1 LLVTKS
7 NLKFL
12 QQIKDIAEHTTSLK
26 QLSCFESNTSTTKE
40 RSKKKT
46 SYIWAMKILIISS
59 VWVEPNSSA
68 AGSRMLQLIR
78 FFQSQNYNI
87 EYASIASE
95 SEFSFDLSSLG
106 IVQHFAKINDSDF
119 DELLLQINPDIVL
132 FDRFMV
138 EEQFGWRVLNVLPS
152 VIKILDTEDLHCL
165 RHTRQEAVKK
175 NNSFD
180 TLNYNSDIAKRE
192 IASIFRCDLSLMVS
206 DYEMSLLHTVF
217 QVPTSILFYLPIWVE
232 NLTSVKQ
239 DFQTKQDFVFIGN
252 FYHEPNWDSVLVL
265 KNEIWPKLKNLLPDA
280 KLHIYGAYPTQK
292 AHQLHNS
299 KERFFIHGRAESA
312 EEVIRSARVLLAP
325 IRFGAGIKGKL
336 LEGMEYG
343 TPSVTTSIGAEAMH
357 DDLSWNGFV
366 ANDYSVFISNAV
378 ELYSNQEIWNQ
389 AVENGYEIIKHKFLF
404 SIYESKF
411 LSVLKELQTN
421 LDSHRN
427 SNFIGQML
435 QFHTMRSTE
444 FMSRWI
450 EEKNK

>member
-1 LLVTKS
+1 M
-7 NLKFL
+7 N
-12 QQIKDIAEHTTSLK
+12 
-26 QLSCFESNTSTTKE
+26 
-40 RSKKKT
+40 
-46 SYIWAMKILIISS
+46 KILIISS

-78 FFQSQNYNI
+78 FFQSEKYNI

-106 IVQHFAKINDSDF
+106 IIQHAIQINDTSF
-119 DELLLQINPDIVL
+119 DELLLQINPSMVL

-138 EEQFGWRVLNVLPS
+138 EEQFGWRVSNVLPNA
-152 VIKILDTEDLHCL
+152 IKILDTEDLHSL
-165 RHTRQEAVKK
+165 RHARHEAVKK
-175 NNSFD
+175 NSES
-180 TLNYNSDIAKRE
+180 LNFNSDVAKRE

-206 DYEMSLLHTVF
+206 DHEMNLLQLIF
-217 QVPTSILFYLPIWVE
+217 QVPKSILFYLPIWIE
-232 NLTSVKQ
+232 NFTSEQ
-239 DFQTKQDFVFIGN
+239 PDFQTKQDFVFIGN

-265 KNEIWPKLKNLLPDA
+265 KNEIWPTLKELLPNA
-280 KLHIYGAYPTQK
+280 KLNIYGAYPTQK
-292 AHQLHNS
+292 VHQLHNP

-343 TPSVTTSIGAEAMH
+343 TPSVTTSIGAEAMQ
-357 DDLSWNGFV
+357 DNLPWNGFV
-366 ANDYSVFISNAV
+366 TCDFSDFIDKAV
-378 ELYSNQEIWNQ
+378 ELYSNQEIWEQ
-389 AVENGYEIIKHKFLF
+389 AVENGYDIIQQKFMF
-404 SIYESKF
+404 SIYKSKF
-411 LSVLKELQTN
+411 LDVLNELQTN
-421 LDSHRN
+421 LKSHRN
-427 SNFIGQML
+427 NNFIGQML